1 MWVDVNMDV
10 SITVSSQYGLAWLSQ
25 LSVADSYCGGLV
37 PDCTS
42 C

>member
-1 MWVDVNMDV
+1 MWVDVNMDM
-10 SITVSSQYGLAWLSQ
+10 SIMVSSQYGLTWQSQ
-25 LSVADSYCGGLV
+25 FSVVDNYCDGLV